1 MAIEIVKKI
10 EQGNVELSVSG
21 KLDTVA
27 APELEAALDE
37 VLPGAE
43 SLVLNFSGLD
53 YIASSGLRVVLRA
66 QKAMKTQGSMKL
78 TNVGETVK
86 EVFDITGFTDF
97 LTIE

>member
-1 MAIEIVKKI
+1 MAIVIEKKI

-37 VLPGAE
+37 VLSDTE
-43 SLVLNFSGLD
+43 NLILNLSGLD

-66 QKAMKTQGSMKL
+66 QKAMKEQGTMKL
-78 TNVGETVK
+78 INVGETVK
-86 EVFDITGFTDF
+86 EVFDITGFTGF